1 MDFYLKGLSARLR
14 EIRPIRPIRV
24 RMSVVKIFKG
34 KNIMSLQHINIKFFV
49 ENPEAVKV
57 EKFRGVFNT
66 WIQKH
71 ALDELLI
78 DVADYLHL
86 HHGPGM
92 ILVGH
97 EANYSLDFTDGK
109 LGLLYNRKAQLE
121 GGTREKLTQ
130 AARAA
135 LTAAKLLE
143 KEGVKLNTR
152 EAQIIV
158 NDRLSAP
165 NTAETFAALEAD
177 LKDFFGALYKSADF
191 ELIRNASDPRER
203 FTVNVKTSAALS
215 VEALLQNLSV

>member
-1 MDFYLKGLSARLR
+1 MT
-14 EIRPIRPIRV
+14 
-24 RMSVVKIFKG
+24 
-34 KNIMSLQHINIKFFV
+34 LQHINIKFFIA
-49 ENPEAVKV
+49 NPEAVKI

-71 ALDELLI
+71 ALEEMLI
-78 DVADYLHL
+78 DVADYKHL

-109 LGLLYNRKAQLE
+109 LGLLYNRKLQLD
-121 GGTREKLTQ
+121 GDTRENLTQ

-143 KEGVKLNTR
+143 KEGVKLNTS

-165 NTAETFAALEAD
+165 NTDETFAAHEAD
-177 LKDFFGALYKSADF
+177 LKDFFGALYKADF
-191 ELIRNASDPRER
+191 EISRNTADPRER
-203 FTVNVKTSAALS
+203 FTVNVKTSAALD
-215 VEALLQNLSV
+215 VEALLKNINW

>member
-1 MDFYLKGLSARLR
+1 
-14 EIRPIRPIRV
+14 
-24 RMSVVKIFKG
+24 
-34 KNIMSLQHINIKFFV
+34 MSLQHINIKFFV

-57 EKFRGVFNT
+57 EKFRGVFNE

-71 ALDELLI
+71 ALEELLI
-78 DVADYLHL
+78 DVADYRHL

-97 EANYSLDFTDGK
+97 EANYSLDNVEGR
-109 LGLLYNRKAQLE
+109 LGLLYNRKAPLE
-121 GGTREKLTQ
+121 GATRENLAQ

-165 NTAETFAALEAD
+165 NTDETFAALEAD
-177 LKDFFGALYKSADF
+177 LKDFFGSLYKSADF
-191 ELIRNASDPRER
+191 ELSRSTADPRER
-203 FTVNVKTSAALS
+203 FTVNVKTSATLN
-215 VEALLQNLSV
+215 VDTLLQNLK